1 MASPPRYTL
10 RAIIVV
16 QAIAAVIMLFTRL
29 WGWTAFLA
37 CACYLVCA
45 ALGWAAARW
54 VRDPEVFVALLAF
67 ASPLCLIA
75 FWSLP
80 GIAWLPGYEP
90 YDRAPLVFAPFKVQL
105 TLASFLCAWMVFLV
119 YVLPVRRMLQRHRLE
134 SRRVAFWLALQGAGV
149 LSFLGLL
156 PLRFALFPIAPP

>member
-29 WGWTAFLA
+29 WGWTAFL
-37 CACYLVCA
+37 
-45 ALGWAAARW
+45 
-54 VRDPEVFVALLAF
+54 
-67 ASPLCLIA
+67 
-75 FWSLP
+75 
-80 GIAWLPGYEP
+80 
-90 YDRAPLVFAPFKVQL
+90 
-105 TLASFLCAWMVFLV
+105 
-119 YVLPVRRMLQRHRLE
+119 VRRMLQRYRLE
-134 SRRVAFWLALQGAGV
+134 SQRVAFWLALQGAGV